1 VDITASH
8 HRLKVV
14 VHIDANMERACIEV
28 RGTLTP
34 ANIRALYVVARRAR
48 TLLPGKEI
56 ILDLSMARAAMD
68 TITALHDPAQLTQL
82 SGEGTSEKPCRL
94 SILDPRPGIHAHPSF
109 THGHGDHRQS
119 DHKHP
124 DHKHGDHKH
133 PDGKHKDQ
141 ARRTQERGG
150 EQPAARSR
158 TARSRTVRSSAVQS
172 TAVEPGT
179 AQPSDAEP
187 RVAARR
193 RVRDK
198 EPA

>member
-1 VDITASH
+1 MDITASH

-56 ILDLSMARAAMD
+56 VLDLSMARAAME

-109 THGHGDHRQS
+109 THGRG
-119 DHKHP
+119 DHKHSDGKHS
-124 DHKHGDHKH
+124 DHQHGDHKH
-133 PDGKHKDQ
+133 PDGKHSDK
-141 ARRTQERGG
+141 ASRTQESKA
-150 EQPAARSR
+150 ERS
-158 TARSRTVRSSAVQS
+158 TARSRTTRASAVQA
-172 TAVEPGT
+172 TAMEPGT
-179 AQPSDAEP
+179 AQPGHAEP

-193 RVRDK
+193 RARDK

>member
-1 VDITASH
+1 MDITASH

-56 ILDLSMARAAMD
+56 VLDLSMARAAME

-109 THGHGDHRQS
+109 THGRG
-119 DHKHP
+119 DHKHSDGKHS
-124 DHKHGDHKH
+124 DHQHGDHKH
-133 PDGKHKDQ
+133 PDGKHSDK
-141 ARRTQERGG
+141 ASRTQEGKA
-150 EQPAARSR
+150 ERS
-158 TARSRTVRSSAVQS
+158 TARSRTTRASAIQA
-172 TAVEPGT
+172 TAMEPGT
-179 AQPSDAEP
+179 AQPSHTEP

-193 RVRDK
+193 RARDK

>member
-1 VDITASH
+1 MDITASH

-56 ILDLSMARAAMD
+56 VLDLSMARAAME

-109 THGHGDHRQS
+109 THGRG
-119 DHKHP
+119 DHKHSDGKHS
-124 DHKHGDHKH
+124 DHQHGDHKH
-133 PDGKHKDQ
+133 PDGKHSDK
-141 ARRTQERGG
+141 ASRTQEGKI
-150 EQPAARSR
+150 ERS
-158 TARSRTVRSSAVQS
+158 TARSRTTRASAVQA
-172 TAVEPGT
+172 TAMEPGT
-179 AQPSDAEP
+179 AQPSHAQP

-193 RVRDK
+193 RARDK

>member
-1 VDITASH
+1 MDITASH

-56 ILDLSMARAAMD
+56 VLDLSMARAAME

-109 THGHGDHRQS
+109 THGRG

-124 DHKHGDHKH
+124 DGKHSDHQHGDHKH
-133 PDGKHKDQ
+133 PDGKHSDK
-141 ARRTQERGG
+141 ASRTQESKA
-150 EQPAARSR
+150 ERS
-158 TARSRTVRSSAVQS
+158 TARSRTTRASAVQA
-172 TAVEPGT
+172 TAMEPGT
-179 AQPSDAEP
+179 AQPGHAEP

-193 RVRDK
+193 RARDK